1 MSLQNQLET
10 PLDDQSTQGHTFGW
24 IMCPVCAASCRD
36 RKLRAKTT
44 LQCRRCGS
52 RVKSYPLHRSLQPA
66 MAFSA
71 AGLFAAVLANL
82 NPILTFSVSGRTQDG
97 FMLTGVVELFRQ
109 GYWPL
114 ALLVFFASILA
125 PILYLASIFYV
136 SFACVTGWRFPWALK
151 VNSWI
156 RFFEPWNLVPVF
168 AIATV
173 VSVVK
178 LRTLGTVE
186 WDMGARWVLGM
197 SFFSLSAFHAFD
209 RRLIEGRI
217 HSVS

>member
-1 MSLQNQLET
+1 
-10 PLDDQSTQGHTFGW
+10 
-24 IMCPVCAASCRD
+24 MCPVCAAPCRD
-36 RKLRAKTT
+36 RKLGPKTT

-52 RVKSYPLHRSLQPA
+52 PVKSYPLHRSLQPA
-66 MAFSA
+66 LAFSA
-71 AGLFAAVLANL
+71 AGLFAAVLAIL

-97 FMLTGVVELFRQ
+97 FMLTGAVELFCQ

-114 ALLVFFASILA
+114 AMLVFFAGILA
-125 PILYLASIFYV
+125 PILYLAAIFFV
-136 SFACVTGWRFPWALK
+136 SFACVTGWRFPWVGK

-209 RRLIEGRI
+209 TRLVKGRI
-217 HSVS
+217 PSVS

>member
-1 MSLQNQLET
+1 L
-10 PLDDQSTQGHTFGW
+10 
-24 IMCPVCAASCRD
+24 
-36 RKLRAKTT
+36 
-44 LQCRRCGS
+44 
-52 RVKSYPLHRSLQPA
+52 
-66 MAFSA
+66 AFSA

-97 FMLTGVVELFRQ
+97 YMLTGAVELFCQ

-114 ALLVFFASILA
+114 AMLVFFAGILA
-125 PILYLASIFYV
+125 PILYLAAIFFV
-136 SFACVTGWRFPWALK
+136 SFACVTGWRFPWVGK

-156 RFFEPWNLVPVF
+156 RFIEPWNLVPVF

-197 SFFSLSAFHAFD
+197 SFFSLSAFYAFD
-209 RRLIEGRI
+209 RRLVKGRI
-217 HSVS
+217 PSVS